1 MSCNL
6 FQKIFLISNSI
17 INGVNNVFSL
27 AVLCV
32 VQLRNKLISRFVVN
46 LASTEQENSVLFK
59 RLENKEREEKKWL
72 MKACID
78 GKSPY
83 LPHSWL
89 LLSSHVFFLQIMFL
103 LHSAEWNMNPRL
115 SAVYLRHLF
124 FDQIISGLSPVSYS
138 SQSICYLF
146 QYS

>member
-72 MKACID
+72 MKVCID

-83 LPHSWL
+83 LPHS
-89 LLSSHVFFLQIMFL
+89 
-103 LHSAEWNMNPRL
+103 
-115 SAVYLRHLF
+115 
-124 FDQIISGLSPVSYS
+124 
-138 SQSICYLF
+138 
-146 QYS
+146 